1 VSITTY
7 FIILKFT
14 LYPQVTLARFCSKTF
29 IL

>member
-14 LYPQVTLARFCSKTF
+14 FYPQVTLARFCSKTF